1 MNSAY
6 PALAMRRLD
15 IALLVMLAPL
25 LTAALGGCAAPKPME
40 TGPTSEAPNPI
51 RVSHVTSAFTVGY
64 APGAATPDAKETA
77 ALNAFLAQAEAS
89 IGDTVVIARP
99 ESAHG
104 ATSVIEDK
112 RAARMVTAL
121 TRQGLKPRV
130 TAAATVAEGEMTL
143 TLDRYI
149 ALPPDCPNWS
159 KAPGNDFAN
168 TLHSDFGC
176 STATNLAA
184 MVDRPRDL
192 IEGREMAGAVG
203 DPALAAMHR
212 YRGGGKGDKSG
223 DSNAGAPGPAQ
234 SFTVAPAPPAE
245 TTTQ

>member
-1 MNSAY
+1 VNSAY

-15 IALLVMLAPL
+15 IALLVIVAPL
-25 LTAALGGCAAPKPME
+25 LTAAIGGCAAPKPME

-51 RVSHVTSAFTVGY
+51 RVSHVTSAFTVRY
-64 APGAATPDAKETA
+64 APGAATPDARETA

-89 IGDTVVIARP
+89 VGDAVVIARP
-99 ESAHG
+99 NPTHA
-104 ATSVIEDK
+104 ATNAIEDK

-121 TRQGLKPRV
+121 ARQGLKPRV

-143 TLDRYI
+143 TLDRYV
-149 ALPPDCPNWS
+149 AVPPDCPNWS
-159 KAPGNDFAN
+159 KTPGNDFAN

-192 IEGREMAGAVG
+192 IEGRELAGAVG
-203 DPALAAMHR
+203 DPALAAMHH

-223 DSNAGAPGPAQ
+223 DANAGTPGPAQ

-245 TTTQ
+245 TTAQ